1 MPVNPSQLL
10 AALAAA
16 LLFPTT
22 VSAQTPGDLGAMS
35 RSAITISA
43 NVAPR
48 MRMSGLRDVKGIEL
62 SSRPQPQSLHLCLS
76 ANTNTRVYSVTAL
89 DPSDQSDFV
98 LVDSAGHRTPFSVE
112 WTSRSGPPVA
122 AQLTPGIAAHGFLA
136 TDDCVA
142 TSLVSASLAVR
153 LPPRNDR
160 RIAQLGKATLIL
172 LIVPE

>member
-1 MPVNPSQLL
+1 MPANPSQLL
-10 AALAAA
+10 AALPAA

-48 MRMSGLRDVKGIEL
+48 IRMSGLRDIKGTEL
-62 SSRPQPQSLHLCLS
+62 SSRPQPQSLDLCLS

-89 DPSDQSDFV
+89 APSDRSEFF

-112 WTSRSGPPVA
+112 WTSRSGPLLA
-122 AQLTPGIAAHGFLA
+122 AQLMPGIAAHGFVA
-136 TDDCVA
+136 TDECVA
-142 TSLVSASLAVR
+142 TSLASANLAVR
-153 LPPRNDR
+153 LPPLKDR
-160 RIAQLGKATLIL
+160 RIAQVGKATLTL
-172 LIVPE
+172 LIAPE